1 MSVKQW
7 RHLKPGK
14 TALLSPKNGKNRE
27 SFARVFNIVYY
38 YNTFFV
44 FLQSVFKT
52 LKIWIKQERVK
63 TFPPKSQEWARW
75 KVCPKATSHC
85 RMVTTSKSKMTESN
99 R

>member
-1 MSVKQW
+1 MSGKQW

-27 SFARVFNIVYY
+27 SFARVFNIVCY

-52 LKIWIKQERVK
+52 SLIPQHYSLIL
-63 TFPPKSQEWARW
+63 FISA
-75 KVCPKATSHC
+75 
-85 RMVTTSKSKMTESN
+85 
-99 R
+99 

>member
-1 MSVKQW
+1 MSGNQW

-52 LKIWIKQERVK
+52 
-63 TFPPKSQEWARW
+63 
-75 KVCPKATSHC
+75 
-85 RMVTTSKSKMTESN
+85 
-99 R
+99 